1 MPVVYRYARTSRISW
16 NSKGPA
22 FEEVDFD
29 VSDNPNPNVRA
40 HKGHCSLAAIFGV
53 WTGSIIFLCIDYST
67 DTKMRLVGELVPGER
82 DDGPLTFAFRWVLV
96 ILALV
101 GRTFRIRLLS
111 LIVVA
116 ASLFLLIAILA
127 SQRHHDWTLDRTLP
141 WLTACFALPLAIASE
156 ALAVGPAVRSKET

>member
-1 MPVVYRYARTSRISW
+1 MLDKP
-16 NSKGPA
+16 NSS
-22 FEEVDFD
+22 VI
-29 VSDNPNPNVRA
+29 A
-40 HKGHCSLAAIFGV
+40 HGGGHCNPVAIVGV
-53 WTGSIIFLCIDYST
+53 WTGSIIFLCIDFST

-82 DDGPLTFAFRWVLV
+82 DDGPLTFAFRWMLV

-111 LIVVA
+111 LIVVV

-127 SQRHHDWTLDRTLP
+127 SQRHNDWTLDRTLP

-156 ALAVGPAVRSKET
+156 ALAVVPAVQSRKLE